1 MLLLQ
6 TALPILL
13 FTQNH
18 NNLALETNLT
28 LKGGTN
34 AEQAP
39 QVDYTQNVFIPFLRK
54 HFLGSEDATNEN
66 SCGDGETSASVEMKL
81 ERRGYFPKGGGVVHV
96 LVKPLPAGKALRPI
110 VLRNRGRVISIRGAA
125 HYADL
130 PTSIGTGMV
139 RGALERLKAA
149 GIVTDDVGGA
159 RIVNDINTVD
169 VHSVHFEHRREP
181 KATTTGAGSGIVLW
195 AELEGGGI
203 IGGSAIGRKGIDP
216 KHIGAQAADELVKSL
231 NNGGCIDEASTTC
244 HGPQRLIPRAYL
256 TQ

>member
-18 NNLALETNLT
+18 NKLALETKLT

-66 SCGDGETSASVEMKL
+66 GETSVSVEMKL

-96 LVKPLPAGKALRPI
+96 RVKPLPAGKALRPI
-110 VLRNRGRVISIRGAA
+110 VLRSRGRVISIHGAA

-203 IGGSAIGRKGIDP
+203 IGGSAIGRKGIDA